1 MVGVIILL
9 NWVLTPEHPRWGRR
23 PLDLDRGAALL
34 FVLGLGVTVVELSS
48 ALSYLAAFGILTS
61 ADLPP
66 AQ

>member
-1 MVGVIILL
+1 
-9 NWVLTPEHPRWGRR
+9 
-23 PLDLDRGAALL
+23 
-34 FVLGLGVTVVELSS
+34 VLGLGVTVVELSS